1 MENEWEEIFDKE
13 LLPALDAV
21 TNALYREAK
30 IKGILNQ
37 EYFEHCMCS
46 IKEKALAYVEGKQ
59 NALTNIESN
68 IK

>member
-1 MENEWEEIFDKE
+1 MENEWEEIFDKT
-13 LLPALDAV
+13 LIPALDAV
-21 TNALYREAK
+21 MNTLYREAK

-37 EYFEHCMCS
+37 EYFGHCMCS